1 MLEQF
6 TDSTRETGRAALSKT
21 AGVAN
26 DVASTLVWVARD
38 TDTRDNYLLG
48 AAALAIG
55 AAAVVGYWRREN

>member
-1 MLEQF
+1 MQNNF
-6 TDSTRETGRAALSKT
+6 VSKNEEV
-21 AGVAN
+21 G
-26 DVASTLVWVARD
+26 LGVARD